1 MAGLGSLLRVACVA
15 TLIGTV
21 ACSGPL
27 PETEQIPHDPL
38 EPLGIPTVEP
48 VPEEL
53 PAIVT
58 RINTQHIT
66 GDELERAVRSAEI
79 QAGQALPSQFRDQV
93 YRSVLE
99 RLVSFHL
106 LLQESQTR
114 NISATDAEVE
124 EHIDRLRGNF
134 PTEEAFK
141 SQLTAWDT
149 TLDILRE
156 ETRRDLLVER
166 VLDAA
171 VTADVA
177 IDADT
182 TREFYEAHTDQF
194 IQGGSAHAR
203 HILIGVSP
211 DADEET
217 KTEAR
222 ERAEELRQEAQEGA
236 DFAGLARAHSED
248 PGSAENGGDL
258 GRVSKGQTVPDF
270 EAALFELETGGISD
284 VVETPFGFHIIQLL
298 DLEESRTVA
307 FAEASIQIREFL
319 LNQERQAQT
328 EAFVAELRANND
340 VEVLF

>member
-1 MAGLGSLLRVACVA
+1 MVGLGSLLRVACVA

-21 ACSGPL
+21 TCIGPA

-38 EPLGIPTVEP
+38 EPLGIPTVDP

-53 PAIVT
+53 PAVVA
-58 RINTQHIT
+58 RINAQHIT

-114 NISATDAEVE
+114 NISTTDAEVE

-134 PTEEAFK
+134 PTEEAFE

-149 TLDILRE
+149 TLDSLRE

-171 VTADVA
+171 VTGDVA

-182 TREFYEAHTDQF
+182 TQEFYEAHTDQF
-194 IQGGSAHAR
+194 VQGGSARAR

-211 DADEET
+211 DADEAT
-217 KTEAR
+217 KTETR
-222 ERAEELRQEAQEGA
+222 ERAEELRQEAQQGA
-236 DFAGLARAHSED
+236 DFAELARAHSED

-258 GRVSKGQTVPDF
+258 GRVTKGQTVPDF
-270 EAALFELETGGISD
+270 EAALFALEIGGISD

-298 DLEESRTVA
+298 DLEESRTVP

-319 LNQERQAQT
+319 LNQEQQVRT
-328 EAFVAELRANND
+328 EAFVAELRANSD
-340 VEVLF
+340 VEILF

>member
-27 PETEQIPHDPL
+27 PETEQIPRDPL
-38 EPLGIPTVEP
+38 EPLDIPNADP

-53 PAIVT
+53 PAVVA
-58 RINTQHIT
+58 RINAQHIT

-114 NISATDAEVE
+114 NISATDAQVE
-124 EHIDRLRGNF
+124 GHIDRLRGNF
-134 PTEEAFK
+134 PTEEAFE

-156 ETRRDLLVER
+156 ETRRDLLVEQ

-171 VTADVA
+171 VTGDVA

-182 TREFYEAHTDQF
+182 TREFYEAH
-194 IQGGSAHAR
+194 
-203 HILIGVSP
+203 
-211 DADEET
+211 
-217 KTEAR
+217 
-222 ERAEELRQEAQEGA
+222 
-236 DFAGLARAHSED
+236 
-248 PGSAENGGDL
+248 
-258 GRVSKGQTVPDF
+258 
-270 EAALFELETGGISD
+270 
-284 VVETPFGFHIIQLL
+284 
-298 DLEESRTVA
+298 
-307 FAEASIQIREFL
+307 
-319 LNQERQAQT
+319 
-328 EAFVAELRANND
+328 
-340 VEVLF
+340 